1 MMGCRSHHE
10 NYGPLAVPQRADYLV
25 RSRTTLAPGGD
36 GKGLWIIMP
45 SNQRENG
52 VPKRL
57 SPDLSTISP
66 QKKSLTPAAQRALAE
81 AAERRAQAAAR
92 KSLPAARIR
101 RAEGAGADPLRRL
114 GTQGHRLGF
123 LIASFS

>member
-45 SNQRENG
+45 SNERENG
-52 VPKRL
+52 VPERL

-81 AAERRAQAAAR
+81 AAERRAQAAAQNPARPPEFDGPKGPEPTRYGDWER
-92 KSLPAARIR
+92 K
-101 RAEGAGADPLRRL
+101 G
-114 GTQGHRLGF
+114 
-123 LIASFS
+123 IASDF